1 MKGISNQT
9 IDEII
14 ERIVGFAK
22 PIKIIIFGSFA
33 RGDQTEESD
42 IDILVVEDEVMFRR
56 KEMVRIRRALRDMRV
71 PIDIIV
77 ASKKQIEEYGQIYG
91 TVLFSAMQEGK
102 TVYAR

>member
-1 MKGISNQT
+1 MKEISNQI

-14 ERIVGFAK
+14 ERIVDFAK

-42 IDILVVEDEVMFRR
+42 IDILVVEDEVISRR
-56 KEMVRIRRALRDMRV
+56 KEMVRIRRALRNMRI
-71 PIDIIV
+71 PIDILV

-91 TVLFSAMQEGK
+91 TALFSAIQEGK